1 MTAGPLRGKAVVLS
15 GGITPAVTTACVGC
29 GVCEYVCP
37 VKAVEVPARIRA
49 GRAAHGR
56 ADAQGS
62 RRRRMTSS
70 PAIYVGIRRCAQ
82 TLTALV
88 FCLLP
93 WLNAP
98 GAHQFTLISGSL
110 FALDLGGLPFADPV
124 AALQVAVGVRARAPP
139 VAGGRVVLGPGVF
152 AGPGILQLDLPL
164 RLLSELVSSLR
175 RRAAGVSGGHKES
188 DSRQRDRRD
197 AAFRGRAGIV
207 LLGLVGAAVL
217 GFPLLSLLSMPGELS
232 LAPLLARQEAGRA
245 DGLILLSALALPVA
259 ALALEALGG
268 RRFWC
273 RYVCPQSVLLG
284 LAARCL
290 PQGAPGLRMTW
301 RASAC
306 TCKGETPCR
315 AACSLAL
322 NPRRAAGPPRRDCV
336 MCGDCLKACAA
347 RGGALRW
354 SLRAAFR
361 RGSKDGGGDGG

>member
-1 MTAGPLRGKAVVLS
+1 
-15 GGITPAVTTACVGC
+15 
-29 GVCEYVCP
+29 
-37 VKAVEVPARIRA
+37 
-49 GRAAHGR
+49 
-56 ADAQGS
+56 
-62 RRRRMTSS
+62 MTSS

-124 AALQVAVGVRARAPP
+124 AALQVAVSGFAPASRLLLGA
-139 VAGGRVVLGPGVF
+139 VLSLGLALLLGRVFCSWICPCAF
-152 AGPGILQLDLPL
+152 F
-164 RLLSELVSSLR
+164 SELVSSLR
-175 RRAAGVSGGHKES
+175 RRAAGVSGGHGEP
-188 DSRQRDRRD
+188 DSRRRDRRD
-197 AAFRGRAGIV
+197 AAFMGRAGIV
-207 LLGLVGAAVL
+207 LLGLVGAAAL

-232 LAPLLARQEAGRA
+232 LVPLLAWQEAGRA
-245 DGLILLSALALPVA
+245 AGLILLSAPALPVA

-268 RRFWC
+268 GRFWC

-290 PQGAPGLRMTW
+290 PQGAPGLRVTW

-361 RGSKDGGGDGG
+361 HGSKDGGGNGG

>member
-1 MTAGPLRGKAVVLS
+1 
-15 GGITPAVTTACVGC
+15 
-29 GVCEYVCP
+29 
-37 VKAVEVPARIRA
+37 
-49 GRAAHGR
+49 
-56 ADAQGS
+56 
-62 RRRRMTSS
+62 MTSS

-124 AALQVAVGVRARAPP
+124 AALQVAVGGFAPAP
-139 VAGGRVVLGPGVF
+139 RLLLGAVLSLGLALLLGRVFCSWICPYGF
-152 AGPGILQLDLPL
+152 F
-164 RLLSELVSSLR
+164 SELVSSLR
-175 RRAAGVSGGHKES
+175 QRAAGVPGGHEES

-232 LAPLLARQEAGRA
+232 LVPLLARQEAAGGRA
-245 DGLILLSALALPVA
+245 DSAFRPGPARGGACAGGARRQTVLVPLCLPPVRAAGSGRALSVARRAGTARDLAGFGLHLQGRDALPRGLFSGA
-259 ALALEALGG
+259 
-268 RRFWC
+268 
-273 RYVCPQSVLLG
+273 QS
-284 LAARCL
+284 
-290 PQGAPGLRMTW
+290 AP
-301 RASAC
+301 
-306 TCKGETPCR
+306 
-315 AACSLAL
+315 
-322 NPRRAAGPPRRDCV
+322 AAGPPRRDCV

-354 SLRAAFR
+354 SLRAASR
-361 RGSKDGGGDGG
+361 RRVERRRRERRVTDFFSRRCALSASLFAWKGTYKE

>member
-1 MTAGPLRGKAVVLS
+1 M
-15 GGITPAVTTACVGC
+15 I
-29 GVCEYVCP
+29 
-37 VKAVEVPARIRA
+37 
-49 GRAAHGR
+49 
-56 ADAQGS
+56 
-62 RRRRMTSS
+62 SS
-70 PAIYVGIRRCAQ
+70 SAIYVGIRRCAQ

-98 GAHQFTLISGSL
+98 GAHQFSQFTLISGSL

-124 AALQVAVGVRARAPP
+124 AALQVAVGGFAPAP
-139 VAGGRVVLGPGVF
+139 RLLLGTVLSLGLALLLGRVFCSWICPYGF
-152 AGPGILQLDLPL
+152 F
-164 RLLSELVSSLR
+164 SELVYSLR
-175 RRAAGVSGGHKES
+175 RRAAGVSGGHEEP
-188 DSRQRDRRD
+188 DSRRRDRRG
-197 AAFRGRAGIV
+197 AAFMGRVGIT

-217 GFPLLSLLSMPGELS
+217 GFPLLILLSMPGELS
-232 LAPLLARQEAGRA
+232 LVPLLARQEAGRA
-245 DGLILLSALALPVA
+245 AGLILLSALALPVA

-273 RYVCPQSVLLG
+273 RYICPQSVLLG
-284 LAARCL
+284 LAACCL
-290 PQGAPGLRMTW
+290 PQGAPGLRVTW

-322 NPRRAAGPPRRDCV
+322 NPRGAAGPPRRDCV

-354 SLRAAFR
+354 NLRAAFR
-361 RGSKDGGGDGG
+361 HGLKDGGGNGG

>member
-1 MTAGPLRGKAVVLS
+1 M
-15 GGITPAVTTACVGC
+15 I
-29 GVCEYVCP
+29 
-37 VKAVEVPARIRA
+37 
-49 GRAAHGR
+49 
-56 ADAQGS
+56 
-62 RRRRMTSS
+62 SS
-70 PAIYVGIRRCAQ
+70 PAIYVGMRRCAQ

-124 AALQVAVGVRARAPP
+124 AALQVAVSGFAPASRLLLGA
-139 VAGGRVVLGPGVF
+139 VLSLGLALLLGRVFCSWICPYGF
-152 AGPGILQLDLPL
+152 F
-164 RLLSELVSSLR
+164 SELVSGLR
-175 RRAAGVSGGHKES
+175 RRAAGVSGGHGEP

-197 AAFRGRAGIV
+197 AAFMGRAGIV
-207 LLGLVGAAVL
+207 LLGLVGAAAL

-232 LAPLLARQEAGRA
+232 LVPLLAWQEAGRA
-245 DGLILLSALALPVA
+245 VGLILLSAPALPVA

-268 RRFWC
+268 GRFWC

-290 PQGAPGLRMTW
+290 PQGAPGLRVTW

-322 NPRRAAGPPRRDCV
+322 NPRWAAGPPRRDCV

-361 RGSKDGGGDGG
+361 HGSKDGGGNGG